1 MKKADICIIYIS
13 IYMINEKLLYSIGKS
28 IQYFVIT
35 DVGKNNGC
43 I

>member
-1 MKKADICIIYIS
+1 MKKADICI